1 MIVYFSGTGNSRYCA
16 QMMADQL
23 GEALT
28 DAFPYIRAHKAAKL
42 QSDTPWVFVAPT
54 YGWQLPHVFADFLR
68 RSSFSGSREAYFV
81 LTCGSDI
88 ACAGEGIEK
97 LCHEIGFAYR
107 GVLEVVMP
115 ENYIVMFRGAGGAA
129 GARIDRSRAAL
140 HRIRHCLYP
149 PRRELSKAENQPARP
164 DQVRAGQPVIV
175 SLYDQSKAILCDG
188 CLHQLR
194 ANARRRA
201 CCITSVWKTA
211 NQSGAKTVHTAWPAF
226 AAARRTRSNTAVPR
240 GTGSATSAR
249 PIRDKTKAHA
259 AHGLLYAMTNRV
271 RS

>member
-97 LCHEIGFAYR
+97 LCHEMGFAYR

-115 ENYIVMFRGAGGAA
+115 ENYIVMFRAPEEQQAHALIEAA
-129 GARIDRSRAAL
+129 RPCIESGIAC
-140 HRIRHCLYP
+140 IRRGENF
-149 PRRELSKAENQPARP
+149 PRRRTSLLDRIKS
-164 DQVRAGQPVIV
+164 GPVNR
-175 SLYDQSKAILCDG
+175 SLYRFMIRVKPFYVTDACISCGKCEAACV
-188 CLHQLR
+188 LHNIRLE
-194 ANARRRA
+194 NGKPVWGKDCTHCMA
-201 CCITSVWKTA
+201 CICCC
-211 NQSGAKTVHTAWPAF
+211 P
-226 AAARRTRSNTAVPR
+226 
-240 GTGSATSAR
+240 
-249 PIRDKTKAHA
+249 AHA
-259 AHGLLYAMTNRV
+259 IEYGRATRNKV
-271 RS
+271 RYQCPPYQG